1 MVDTGGMS
9 FPDGFWLGT
18 MASSVGAEG
27 AAPTSDWSGWEEA
40 GRAPRSADGN
50 GFVTRA
56 ADDLALLAS
65 HGIRRH
71 RLTLEWARL
80 EPTRGEH
87 DVREVTRYLDVLRT
101 ARRLGVEVWVCLHH
115 LSLPGWF
122 SEDERGFL
130 DERMA
135 RRVWPGHVDWIAE
148 TFGDLVSGWIPMHEP
163 VTYAALAY
171 GEGIVPP
178 GRRDEDD
185 HMTVERAIRAANR
198 EAARLLHDGNAPV
211 VCAHGAGVD
220 PEELKLDAEVFD
232 AIGLDHVAVDDGSL
246 LVALRRLAEDIG
258 ADIPLAITACGVG
271 TSDEDE
277 RAGKLTASLAQVQE
291 AISEGL
297 DVRGFFYRTAI
308 DGYEWHDGFNVS
320 WGLFDRDRN
329 PRPALDVLRDET

>member
-87 DVREVTRYLDVLRT
+87 DVREVTRYLEVLRT

-171 GEGIVPP
+171 GEGLVPP

-185 HMTVERAIRAANR
+185 HMTVERAIRGANR

-277 RAGKLTASLAQVQE
+277 RAGKLAASLA
-291 AISEGL
+291 
-297 DVRGFFYRTAI
+297 
-308 DGYEWHDGFNVS
+308 
-320 WGLFDRDRN
+320 
-329 PRPALDVLRDET
+329 